1 MVRKLSLAVAL
12 ALGVAPFGASALG
25 LGEIK
30 LKSALDQYFNADIEL
45 LSVDADTLPDVKI
58 TLASDEAFERAGVER
73 GYLLTKLKFS
83 TVVGPDGATAI
94 HVSSGDP
101 IREPFLNFL
110 IEVNWPKGRLVRE
123 YTVLLDPPVTLAR
136 KPAQVIAPAMQP
148 STAAAEPQRA
158 PAPTQPTYSHTYA
171 QDPFSSPSE
180 PTYSEGAVADEYG
193 PTRKNDTLWG
203 IAGKVKQQGAS
214 HQQMMMA
221 LFQANPDAFMR
232 NNINNLKTGQILR
245 VPDREEVMAMTH
257 AEARAAFSE
266 QVQVWRADRK
276 PAAGGVAADE
286 GTAVAADDAV
296 PDAELKIASARP
308 EGEGDAGSSEG
319 AGSSEVIEE
328 LKADLA
334 ASHEAQVS
342 AEQEGEEM
350 RSRVSDLESQL
361 GDLQRLM
368 ELKDDQLAQLQAAAN
383 QPEVPMEEEVVAEE
397 VVVEETVAEPIPEAE
412 TEVKPEII
420 VAPATMPEPEPV
432 AAPEPVPV
440 AKVEPAKSEPVSKPK
455 KKENLLDSLMKD
467 PVGTL
472 AKDPTMMGIAAGGG
486 VILLALLWIL
496 ISRRRSNSAQFQE
509 SILVSSLDEADS
521 EQLTQEHQETAS
533 TTTEETSFLSDF
545 SPSDIDAL
553 QDETGEV
560 DPVAEADVYIAYGR
574 YQQAEELIRQAIEKN
589 PDRLELHAK
598 LFEVLYAVKNADA
611 YIQLAEEATSEGL
624 PERDQAA
631 WSKVVAMGAEL
642 AADHP
647 LFAGAGT
654 ETTEVGEFDETEID
668 LTSDDLSSDDL
679 DLDELTGLDF
689 DDLDEPEEGQDEQD
703 DDTGLDF
710 DLNLDASEDEAT
722 AESDV
727 DGDLLDLSALDTVSD
742 EAEESDDI
750 LSLDDVDSDFAIED
764 TLESVELD
772 DLDISSQNVDESEQ
786 ESGVVDL
793 SDMETLE
800 ESDSEISLDLG
811 ESEAAADEDDLLS
824 LDDMED
830 SEEVAIEGEGLG
842 DDDEVGTK
850 LDLAR
855 AYVDMGDGEGARSIL
870 EEVMNEGNDGQ
881 KSEAQALLDQLS

>member
-30 LKSALDQYFNADIEL
+30 LKSALDQYFKADIEL

-58 TLASDEAFERAGVER
+58 NLASDEAFERAGVER

-83 TVVGPDGATAI
+83 TVVGPDGATTI

-136 KPAQVIAPAMQP
+136 KPAQVTTPATQ
-148 STAAAEPQRA
+148 SSAAAEPQRA
-158 PAPTQPTYSHTYA
+158 PTTTQPTYS
-171 QDPFSSPSE
+171 QDPFTSPSE
-180 PTYSEGAVADEYG
+180 PTYSEGAAVDEYG

-203 IAGKVKQQGAS
+203 IASKVKQQGAT
-214 HQQMMMA
+214 HKQMMMA
-221 LFQANPDAFMR
+221 LFQANPEAFMR

-245 VPDREEVMAMTH
+245 VPDREDVMAMTH
-257 AEARAAFSE
+257 AEARVAFSE
-266 QVQVWRADRK
+266 QVQVWRADQK

-286 GTAVAADDAV
+286 GTAVAADDVGNDAV
-296 PDAELKIASARP
+296 PDSELKIASARP

-319 AGSSEVIEE
+319 AESSEIIDE
-328 LKADLA
+328 LKADLT
-334 ASHEAQVS
+334 ASREAQAS

-361 GDLQRLM
+361 SDLQRLM

-397 VVVEETVAEPIPEAE
+397 IAVEETVSEEVVAESVVEAEP
-412 TEVKPEII
+412 EVKPEII
-420 VAPATMPEPEPV
+420 VAPTTMP
-432 AAPEPVPV
+432 
-440 AKVEPAKSEPVSKPK
+440 EPVSKPK
-455 KKENLLDSLMKD
+455 KKENLLDSLMND

-472 AKDPTMMGIAAGGG
+472 TKDPTMMGIAAGGG

-631 WSKVVAMGAEL
+631 WSNVVAMGAEL

-654 ETTEVGEFDETEID
+654 ETAEDGESDETDTD
-668 LTSDDLSSDDL
+668 LISDDLSSDDL

-689 DDLDEPEEGQDEQD
+689 DGLDEPEEGQDEQD
-703 DDTGLDF
+703 DDAGPDF
-710 DLNLDASEDEAT
+710 DLDLDAS
-722 AESDV
+722 
-727 DGDLLDLSALDTVSD
+727 GD
-742 EAEESDDI
+742 EAEESDEV
-750 LSLDDVDSDFAIED
+750 LSLDDVSNDFAIED

-772 DLDISSQNVDESEQ
+772 DLDISSLNEDESEQ
-786 ESGVVDL
+786 ETGVVDL
-793 SDMETLE
+793 SDLEKLE

-811 ESEAAADEDDLLS
+811 ETEAAADEDDLLS
-824 LDDMED
+824 LDEDD
-830 SEEVAIEGEGLG
+830 SEEVIIEDVGLG

-870 EEVMNEGNDGQ
+870 EEVMNEGNEGQ
-881 KSEAQALLDQLS
+881 KSEAQTLLDQLT